1 MNKTSR
7 KSFAKTQIRTDLPN
21 LIETQKVSYDA
32 FLQRDVSPDE
42 RIDTGLQAVFK
53 EVFPIRD
60 FSEVNSLE
68 FVSYTLGTPK
78 YTLQECIARGVTYQ
92 VSLTARIM
100 LVLREADPDADEPHV
115 VDIRESDVYLGEVPL
130 MTENGS
136 FIVNGSE
143 RVIVSQLHRSPGV
156 IFLEKSLPTG
166 RRTPT
171 AQIIPYRGAWVE
183 FEIDTKD
190 QIYVRIDKRRKLP
203 ATVLLRAL
211 GWASDTDILKL
222 YAKTERLVLDG
233 WQVTHVEGP
242 AIQVKAG
249 DLLDAAEFRQASK
262 DYPDLET
269 EKYYRVTLVPDE
281 DKDSSLEIGQL
292 ISEKERTSLR
302 RKWKG
307 FETELLRRVVDT
319 YDSGCEFTIG
329 QILTNSEYEA
339 ARDRYR
345 KNAFTAEQILSE
357 DAQDRVCAED
367 VIHQETGEVLLTA
380 NTLLT
385 ENELERLKESGVEA
399 LTVLDV
405 EDCQRIR
412 FLRNTL
418 EKDRQVDYEEQY
430 SLQDA
435 ALLTIFRTLRPG
447 DTTNIENA
455 RKHLTWLLFDSHRY
469 DLGVVG
475 RYKLNRKFHGIS
487 VYGEPPEEAL
497 RTLRPEDIAATV
509 DYLLKVHNGLKP
521 KDDLDHLGNRRV
533 RVIGE
538 LLENQFR
545 MGLFQIRRTTR
556 ERLSTNNDV
565 AKVVPSSLV
574 NPKPLMMAL
583 REFFGS
589 NQLSQFMQQINPLD
603 ELTHKRR
610 ISAIGPGGLHRDR
623 ATAAV
628 RDVHRTHFGRVCP
641 LETPEGP
648 SIGLIVSLACYG
660 RINPYGFIE
669 TPYRK
674 VEVGYTIT
682 DVCYSEFPHK
692 VEDFI
697 SKEKYEELRKDYPGL
712 KKGDV
717 LSEAEAEKWNN
728 LRTLNGKYITEVS
741 HLEFPFKVEDF
752 ISKEKYEE
760 LRKDYPGLKKGTI
773 LTSAEYTGWR
783 DLEANLVHRVTR
795 VFYPE
800 SSFKDGDVLT
810 DNKYRQALMDSPGF
824 TVDECYKVTAAP
836 TRALTVEEQYKVV
849 AGAPELGKTMAE
861 LPKNTGP
868 SKEEH
873 NAVQEV
879 VSEYLSKRFENYTVK
894 EEWDTQDNFLRE
906 CDIAVLN
913 SKEEPVV
920 IAECKGKKGDSK
932 GQEQLGSYL
941 SATRARFGIFANN
954 SDPNTWVFF
963 ENLRHNKFRSIA
975 RDEFEKLEHS
985 DMSPYEKWELKTD
998 IDNEESSS
1006 DPIDETFTDYFQK
1019 IVPGCTPEENVEIQ
1033 IGSDDSQTGFTVLRG
1048 EDGSYVA
1055 IANQKLGR
1063 DLQPA
1068 LLATDTPFGIYRS
1081 SESDSPKFHEIGN
1094 SNPRDRDTFEQAI
1107 VEQLKK
1113 SSCPIKGTILTKT
1126 KKEKYEAEYPG
1137 LITEKFWHVT
1147 EVNRKDCSFKVG
1159 KELSDADYQEACK
1172 KYPDCPISVGD
1183 QLPKTE
1189 WEHHSKT
1196 WKGLEA
1202 ERVWRVNAVYHSD
1215 CSFEVGKL
1223 LSDSE
1228 YEKAREGYPGLIAD
1242 ECYTATKAKD
1252 SFTVEERMQV
1262 IEDHPAFEVGDPIYG
1277 VGDVEYL
1284 TADSEDTAYIAAKT
1298 ASRDASETTNGGAA
1312 TSEYLLPVRS
1322 GEDVLSLPMEKVDYI
1337 GVSPQQ
1343 IVGISA
1349 ALVPFLEHEDANRAL
1364 MGANHQ
1370 RQAVPLIRPEAP
1382 LVGTGME
1389 EPAARYSGALI
1400 TAKRGGIVTSVSAD
1414 EILIYTG
1421 EALHHDA
1428 GENTFSEM
1436 GYDVYKLQTFKRSNS
1451 GTCIHQR
1458 PIVAVGDKV
1467 EAGQVIVDGTSTES
1481 GELALGRNILCA
1493 YMPWGGHNYEDSILI
1508 SETLIKEDTF
1518 TSIHIE
1524 EFEVEARETKVG
1536 PEEITRDIPN
1546 VSDQRLSQLDEEG
1559 IIYVGSVVKA
1569 GSILVGKI
1577 TPKGESEYGPEEK
1590 LLRAIFGEKVKEVR
1604 DASTY
1609 VRPGVEGVVIDVKVF
1624 SRKPDGGQR
1633 RGNWMQD
1640 DSGLSMADGLR
1651 YESKRKEIEETWQQ
1665 QTTSIRR
1672 RKVEEIRNAL
1682 IGCELVNPL
1691 YAVDASEPFAN
1702 AGDILTAEVLDTY
1715 ISGFT
1720 ADEYYTVTEDT
1731 AAEVFI
1737 AEPRYKVTS
1746 VPEPIPTIATHT
1758 PDALA
1763 ENAETTDSDEDEDF
1777 EAVGIS
1783 SVASSEIVS
1792 AVEAYLSKVCKPL
1805 LGDSELHLEDEEPLS
1820 TQTGHADVSLLGYDG
1835 SVVAIA
1841 LDKSTHADN
1850 EDSEDELDTE
1860 QLKETLATT
1869 NARFGILLTEEDLE
1883 PDNYD
1888 FYELVDNTTLEAR
1901 ERSEFEQSV
1910 VAQLEEAGC
1919 PVVEG
1924 EELTEAAWTDY
1935 SEIYPGL
1942 QAEIFW
1948 QIKEVFDTECPL
1960 TDGQELSDAE
1970 YQEARSDY
1978 PARLVEAGQ
1987 QLTAEE
1993 REALSQTAR
2002 DLKTESTWH
2011 ITAVFDP
2018 KCTLSVGEYAS
2029 DADYQKARKA
2039 CSLSFSDINVTN
2051 AEAKEHIQRIEEMAQ
2066 GRITTYTDEKEQ
2078 ALQQLEMGDELKP
2091 GVIKRVKVYVASKR
2105 PISIGDK
2112 MAGRYGNKGVVAKI
2126 LPAEDMPYLPDGTPV
2141 ELVLNPL
2148 GVPSRMNVGQIL
2160 EIHLGWACHE
2170 LGIRAE
2176 SPVFDGATEK
2186 EVFEMLG
2193 KTDLPDRSKRTGK
2206 SILFDG
2212 RTGEPFAQEVTVGYV
2227 YFLKLNHLVADKMHA
2242 RSTGPYS
2249 LVTQQPLGGKAQHGG
2264 QRLGEMEVWAL
2275 EAYGAAHTLQ
2285 EMLTLKS
2292 DDVLGR
2298 REIYES
2304 VVKGLNPDP
2313 PGTPESFNVLVR
2325 ELQALGLRVEDI
2337 EDAMDTIEE
2346 VRNRSED

>member
-1 MNKTSR
+1 VNKKPR
-7 KSFAKTQIRTDLPN
+7 ESFAKTEIRTDLPN

-32 FLQRDVSPDE
+32 FLQRDVSPDK

-68 FVSYTLGTPK
+68 FASYTLGTPK
-78 YTLQECIARGVTYQ
+78 YTLQECVARGVTYQ

-100 LVLREADPDADEPHV
+100 LVLRETDPDADEPHV

-249 DLLDAAEFRQASK
+249 DLLDAAEFRQAKK
-262 DYPDLET
+262 DYPDIET

-281 DKDSSLEIGQL
+281 DEGCPLEVGQL
-292 ISEKERTSLR
+292 ISERERTRHR

-307 FETELLRRVVDT
+307 FKAELQHRVLDT
-319 YDSGCEFTIG
+319 HDSGCEFTLG
-329 QILTNSEYEA
+329 QVLTNSEYEA
-339 ARDRYR
+339 ALARYG
-345 KNAFTAEQILSE
+345 KETFTAERIQSD

-367 VIHQETGEVLLTA
+367 VKHPEKTDEVLLTA

-385 ENELERLKESGVEA
+385 ETELERLKEAGVEE
-399 LTVLDV
+399 LTVLDT
-405 EDCQRIR
+405 EDCQHIR

-418 EKDRQVDYEEQY
+418 ERDRQADYEAQY

-475 RYKLNRKFHGIS
+475 RYKLNRKFQGIP
-487 VYGEPPEEAL
+487 VYGEPPEETV

-509 DYLLKVHNGLKP
+509 DRLLKVHNGLAP

-628 RDVHRTHFGRVCP
+628 RDVHRTHYGRVCP

-674 VEVGYTIT
+674 VENG
-682 DVCYSEFPHK
+682 S
-692 VEDFI
+692 
-697 SKEKYEELRKDYPGL
+697 
-712 KKGDV
+712 V
-717 LSEAEAEKWNN
+717 L
-728 LRTLNGKYITEVS
+728 
-741 HLEFPFKVEDF
+741 
-752 ISKEKYEE
+752 
-760 LRKDYPGLKKGTI
+760 
-773 LTSAEYTGWR
+773 
-783 DLEANLVHRVTR
+783 
-795 VFYPE
+795 
-800 SSFKDGDVLT
+800 
-810 DNKYRQALMDSPGF
+810 
-824 TVDECYKVTAAP
+824 
-836 TRALTVEEQYKVV
+836 EQ
-849 AGAPELGKTMAE
+849 
-861 LPKNTGP
+861 
-868 SKEEH
+868 
-873 NAVQEV
+873 
-879 VSEYLSKRFENYTVK
+879 
-894 EEWDTQDNFLRE
+894 
-906 CDIAVLN
+906 
-913 SKEEPVV
+913 
-920 IAECKGKKGDSK
+920 
-932 GQEQLGSYL
+932 
-941 SATRARFGIFANN
+941 
-954 SDPNTWVFF
+954 
-963 ENLRHNKFRSIA
+963 
-975 RDEFEKLEHS
+975 
-985 DMSPYEKWELKTD
+985 
-998 IDNEESSS
+998 
-1006 DPIDETFTDYFQK
+1006 
-1019 IVPGCTPEENVEIQ
+1019 
-1033 IGSDDSQTGFTVLRG
+1033 
-1048 EDGSYVA
+1048 
-1055 IANQKLGR
+1055 
-1063 DLQPA
+1063 
-1068 LLATDTPFGIYRS
+1068 
-1081 SESDSPKFHEIGN
+1081 
-1094 SNPRDRDTFEQAI
+1094 
-1107 VEQLKK
+1107 
-1113 SSCPIKGTILTKT
+1113 
-1126 KKEKYEAEYPG
+1126 
-1137 LITEKFWHVT
+1137 
-1147 EVNRKDCSFKVG
+1147 
-1159 KELSDADYQEACK
+1159 
-1172 KYPDCPISVGD
+1172 
-1183 QLPKTE
+1183 
-1189 WEHHSKT
+1189 
-1196 WKGLEA
+1196 
-1202 ERVWRVNAVYHSD
+1202 
-1215 CSFEVGKL
+1215 
-1223 LSDSE
+1223 
-1228 YEKAREGYPGLIAD
+1228 
-1242 ECYTATKAKD
+1242 
-1252 SFTVEERMQV
+1252 
-1262 IEDHPAFEVGDPIYG
+1262 
-1277 VGDVEYL
+1277 VEYL

-1298 ASRDASETTNGGAA
+1298 ATRESAETTNGGADA
-1312 TSEYLLPVRS
+1312 SGQLLPVRS

-1370 RQAVPLIRPEAP
+1370 RQAVPLVRPEAP

-1389 EPAARYSGALI
+1389 EPAALYSGALI
-1400 TAKRGGIVTSVSAD
+1400 TAKRAGTVTSVSAD

-1421 EALHHDA
+1421 EALHHDE

-1458 PIVAVGDKV
+1458 PIVAVGDQV
-1467 EAGQVIVDGTSTES
+1467 EAEQVIVDGTSTEN

-1508 SETLIKEDTF
+1508 SETLITEDTF

-1546 VSDQRLSQLDEEG
+1546 VSEQRLSQLDEEG
-1559 IIYVGSVVKA
+1559 IIRVGSVVKA

-1651 YESKRKEIEETWQQ
+1651 YESKRKEIEENWRQRTA
-1665 QTTSIRR
+1665 SIRR

-1682 IGCELVNPL
+1682 VGSELVDPL
-1691 YAVDASEPFAN
+1691 YAVNVSEPFAN
-1702 AGDILTAEVLDTY
+1702 AGDTLTAEVLDTY
-1715 ISGFT
+1715 MSGFT
-1720 ADEYYTVTEDT
+1720 ADEYWTVTED
-1731 AAEVFI
+1731 AAAAAFT
-1737 AEPRYKVTS
+1737 AEPRYRVTS
-1746 VPEPIPTIATHT
+1746 VPEPVPTIATRM
-1758 PDALA
+1758 P
-1763 ENAETTDSDEDEDF
+1763 ENADATISDEGEDF
-1777 EAVGIS
+1777 EVVGIS

-1792 AVEAYLSKVCKPL
+1792 AVEAYLSEVCQSSLQTPVISHQQEDGTPL
-1805 LGDSELHLEDEEPLS
+1805 ETSLLKADGTAIP
-1820 TQTGHADVSLLGYDG
+1820 DVSLLGYDG

-1841 LDKSTHADN
+1841 MHKNTDIDA
-1850 EDSEDELDTE
+1850 EDAEGESETE
-1860 QLKETLATT
+1860 PLKETLTAT
-1869 NARFGILLTEEDLE
+1869 NARFGILLTEEDFE

-1888 FYELVDNTTLEAR
+1888 FYELVDNTTLETR
-1901 ERSEFEQSV
+1901 ERSAFEQAV
-1910 VAQLEEAGC
+1910 VIQLSEAGC
-1919 PVVEG
+1919 PVIEG
-1924 EELTEAAWTDY
+1924 EELTEAAWADF
-1935 SEIYPGL
+1935 SEIYPDL
-1942 QAEIFW
+1942 QTERFW
-1948 QIKEVFDTECPL
+1948 QIKEVFDAECPL
-1960 TDGQELSDAE
+1960 IEGQEFSEAD
-1970 YQEARSDY
+1970 YQEACSEY
-1978 PARLVEAGQ
+1978 PAHLVEAGR

-1993 REALSQTAR
+1993 REVLTKTAK

-2029 DADYQKARKA
+2029 DADYQKALKA

-2066 GRITTYTDEKEQ
+2066 GRITAYTDEKEQ

-2126 LPAEDMPYLPDGTPV
+2126 LPAEDMPYMPDGTPV

-2170 LGIRAE
+2170 LGIRVA
-2176 SPVFDGATEK
+2176 SPVFDGATEQ
-2186 EVFEMLG
+2186 EVFDKLSE
-2193 KTDLPDRSKRTGK
+2193 TTLPERSKRTGK

-2313 PGTPESFNVLVR
+2313 PGTPESFKVLVR
-2325 ELQALGLRVEDI
+2325 ELQTLGLHVSLDQ
-2337 EDAMDTIEE
+2337 DEE
-2346 VRNRSED
+2346 

>member
-1 MNKTSR
+1 MNKKPR

-21 LIETQKVSYDA
+21 LIETQKVSYDV
-32 FLQRDVSPDE
+32 FLQRDVSPNE
-42 RIDTGLQAVFK
+42 RMNTGLQAVFN

-78 YTLQECIARGVTYQ
+78 YTLQECVARGVTYQ

-100 LVLREADPDADEPHV
+100 LVLRETDPDADEPHV

-211 GWASDTDILKL
+211 GWSSDADILKL

-233 WQVTHVEGP
+233 WRVTHVEGP
-242 AIQVKAG
+242 AVQVKAG
-249 DLLDAAEFRQASK
+249 DLLDAAEFRQAKK
-262 DYPDLET
+262 DYPDLEV
-269 EKYYRVTLVPDE
+269 EKTYRVTTLGT
-281 DKDSSLEIGQL
+281 DKDCPLEVGQL
-292 ISEKERTSLR
+292 ISGTERTKHR
-302 RKWKG
+302 RKWKK
-307 FETELLRRVVDT
+307 FETELLQRVTDT
-319 YDSGCEFTIG
+319 HDSGCEFTVG
-329 QILTNSEYEA
+329 QVLTNSEYEA
-339 ARDRYR
+339 ARARYG
-345 KNAFTAEQILSE
+345 KEAFTAEQMLAE

-385 ENELERLKESGVEA
+385 ETELERLKEAGIEA
-399 LTVLDV
+399 LTVLDT
-405 EDCQRIR
+405 EDCQHIR

-418 EKDRQVDYEEQY
+418 ERDRQVDYEAQY

-475 RYKLNRKFHGIS
+475 RYKLNRKFRGLS
-487 VYGEPPEEAL
+487 VYGEPPEETF

-509 DYLLKVHNGLKP
+509 AHLLNVHNGLAP
-521 KDDLDHLGNRRV
+521 KDDLDHLANRRV

-565 AKVVPSSLV
+565 AKVLPTALV

-628 RDVHRTHFGRVCP
+628 RDVHRTHNGRVCP

-669 TPYRK
+669 TPY
-674 VEVGYTIT
+674 
-682 DVCYSEFPHK
+682 HK
-692 VEDFI
+692 VENGSI
-697 SKEKYEELRKDYPGL
+697 S
-712 KKGDV
+712 
-717 LSEAEAEKWNN
+717 
-728 LRTLNGKYITEVS
+728 
-741 HLEFPFKVEDF
+741 
-752 ISKEKYEE
+752 
-760 LRKDYPGLKKGTI
+760 
-773 LTSAEYTGWR
+773 
-783 DLEANLVHRVTR
+783 
-795 VFYPE
+795 
-800 SSFKDGDVLT
+800 
-810 DNKYRQALMDSPGF
+810 
-824 TVDECYKVTAAP
+824 
-836 TRALTVEEQYKVV
+836 EQ
-849 AGAPELGKTMAE
+849 
-861 LPKNTGP
+861 
-868 SKEEH
+868 
-873 NAVQEV
+873 
-879 VSEYLSKRFENYTVK
+879 
-894 EEWDTQDNFLRE
+894 
-906 CDIAVLN
+906 I
-913 SKEEPVV
+913 
-920 IAECKGKKGDSK
+920 
-932 GQEQLGSYL
+932 
-941 SATRARFGIFANN
+941 
-954 SDPNTWVFF
+954 
-963 ENLRHNKFRSIA
+963 
-975 RDEFEKLEHS
+975 
-985 DMSPYEKWELKTD
+985 
-998 IDNEESSS
+998 
-1006 DPIDETFTDYFQK
+1006 
-1019 IVPGCTPEENVEIQ
+1019 
-1033 IGSDDSQTGFTVLRG
+1033 
-1048 EDGSYVA
+1048 
-1055 IANQKLGR
+1055 
-1063 DLQPA
+1063 
-1068 LLATDTPFGIYRS
+1068 
-1081 SESDSPKFHEIGN
+1081 
-1094 SNPRDRDTFEQAI
+1094 
-1107 VEQLKK
+1107 
-1113 SSCPIKGTILTKT
+1113 
-1126 KKEKYEAEYPG
+1126 
-1137 LITEKFWHVT
+1137 
-1147 EVNRKDCSFKVG
+1147 
-1159 KELSDADYQEACK
+1159 
-1172 KYPDCPISVGD
+1172 
-1183 QLPKTE
+1183 
-1189 WEHHSKT
+1189 
-1196 WKGLEA
+1196 
-1202 ERVWRVNAVYHSD
+1202 
-1215 CSFEVGKL
+1215 
-1223 LSDSE
+1223 
-1228 YEKAREGYPGLIAD
+1228 
-1242 ECYTATKAKD
+1242 
-1252 SFTVEERMQV
+1252 
-1262 IEDHPAFEVGDPIYG
+1262 
-1277 VGDVEYL
+1277 EYL

-1298 ASRDASETTNGGAA
+1298 ATRDTEESTNGGAD
-1312 TSEYLLPVRS
+1312 TSGQLLPVRR
-1322 GEDVLSLPMEKVDYI
+1322 GEDVLSLPMEKVNYI

-1370 RQAVPLIRPEAP
+1370 RQAVPLVRPEAP

-1400 TAKRGGIVTSVSAD
+1400 TAKRAGTVTSVSAD

-1421 EALHHDA
+1421 EALHHDE

-1467 EAGQVIVDGTSTES
+1467 KAGQVIVDGTSTEN

-1508 SETLIKEDTF
+1508 SETLITEDTF

-1546 VSDQRLSQLDEEG
+1546 VSEQRLSQLDEEG
-1559 IIYVGSVVKA
+1559 IIRVGSVVKA

-1624 SRKPDGGQR
+1624 SRKPDGAQR

-1651 YESKRKEIEETWQQ
+1651 YESKRKEIEENWRQ
-1665 QTTSIRR
+1665 QTASIRR
-1672 RKVEEIRNAL
+1672 RKDEEIRNAL
-1682 IGCELVNPL
+1682 IGSELVDPL
-1691 YAVDASEPFAN
+1691 YAVNVSEPFAN
-1702 AGDILTAEVLDTY
+1702 AGDILTAEVLETY
-1715 ISGFT
+1715 MSGFT
-1720 ADEYYTVTEDT
+1720 ADEYWTVTED
-1731 AAEVFI
+1731 AAADAFT
-1737 AEPRYKVTS
+1737 AEPRYRVTS
-1746 VPEPIPTIATHT
+1746 VPEPVPTLATRM
-1758 PDALA
+1758 P
-1763 ENAETTDSDEDEDF
+1763 ENAEATDSDEDEDF

-1783 SVASSEIVS
+1783 AVISSEIVS
-1792 AVEAYLSKVCKPL
+1792 AVEAYLSEVCQNSLQAPVIRHQQEDVTPSETL
-1805 LGDSELHLEDEEPLS
+1805 TADSQQP
-1820 TQTGHADVSLLGYDG
+1820 TAIPDVSLLGYDG

-1841 LDKSTHADN
+1841 MHKNTDTDA
-1850 EDSEDELDTE
+1850 EDSEGEPDTE
-1860 QLKETLATT
+1860 PLKETLTAT

-1883 PDNYD
+1883 PDNWD
-1888 FYELVDNTTLEAR
+1888 FYELVDNTVLKTQ
-1901 ERSEFEQSV
+1901 ERPEFEQSV
-1910 VAQLEEAGC
+1910 VAQLEAAGC
-1919 PVVEG
+1919 PVEEG
-1924 EELTEAAWTDY
+1924 QELTEAEWTDY
-1935 SEIYPGL
+1935 SEIYPDL
-1942 QAEIFW
+1942 QTERFW
-1948 QIKEVFDTECPL
+1948 QIKEVFDAECPL
-1960 TDGQELSDAE
+1960 IEGQEFSDTD
-1970 YQEARSDY
+1970 YQEACSDY

-1993 REALSQTAR
+1993 RETLSKTAK

-2018 KCTLSVGEYAS
+2018 KCTLPVGEYVS

-2039 CSLSFSDINVTN
+2039 CSLSYSDINVTN
-2051 AEAKEHIQRIEEMAQ
+2051 AEAKEHIQRVEEMAQ
-2066 GRITTYTDEKEQ
+2066 GRITAYTDEKEQ

-2126 LPAEDMPYLPDGTPV
+2126 LPAEDMPYMPDGTPV

-2193 KTDLPDRSKRTGK
+2193 ETELPERSKRTGK

-2313 PGTPESFNVLVR
+2313 PGTPESFKVLVR
-2325 ELQALGLRVEDI
+2325 ELQTLGLHVSLDQDED
-2337 EDAMDTIEE
+2337 
-2346 VRNRSED
+2346 

>member
-1 MNKTSR
+1 MNKKPR
-7 KSFAKTQIRTDLPN
+7 RSFAKTKIRTDLPN
-21 LIETQKVSYDA
+21 LIETQKVSYDV
-32 FLQRDVSPDE
+32 FLQRDVSPNE
-42 RIDTGLQAVFK
+42 RIDTGLQAVFN

-78 YTLQECIARGVTYQ
+78 YTLQECVARGVTYQ

-100 LVLREADPDADEPHV
+100 LVLRETDPDADEPHV

-211 GWASDTDILKL
+211 GWESDADILKL

-233 WQVTHVEGP
+233 WQVTHVEEP

-249 DLLDAAEFRQASK
+249 DLLDAAEFRQAKK
-262 DYPDLET
+262 DYPSLET
-269 EKYYRVTLVPDE
+269 EKCHRVTLP
-281 DKDSSLEIGQL
+281 DKDEACPLEVGQL
-292 ISEKERTSLR
+292 LSETERTRFR
-302 RKWKG
+302 RKWKD
-307 FETELLRRVVDT
+307 FKTEPLRRVVDT
-319 YDSGCEFTIG
+319 HGSGCELTRG
-329 QILTNSEYEA
+329 QVLTNSEYEA
-339 ARDRYR
+339 ALARYG
-345 KNAFTAEQILSE
+345 KEAFTAERMLSE

-367 VIHQETGEVLLTA
+367 VIHQDTDEVLLTA

-385 ENELERLKESGVEA
+385 ETELERLKEAGVEA
-399 LTVLDV
+399 LTVLDA
-405 EDCQRIR
+405 EDCQHIR

-418 EKDRQVDYEEQY
+418 ERDRQADYEAQY

-475 RYKLNRKFHGIS
+475 RYKLNRKFREIP
-487 VYGEPPEEAL
+487 VYGEPPEETL

-509 DYLLKVHNGLKP
+509 DRLLKVHNGLAP

-556 ERLSTNNDV
+556 ERLSTNNDI

-628 RDVHRTHFGRVCP
+628 RDVHRTHYGRVCP

-674 VEVGYTIT
+674 VENGSV
-682 DVCYSEFPHK
+682 
-692 VEDFI
+692 
-697 SKEKYEELRKDYPGL
+697 SK
-712 KKGDV
+712 
-717 LSEAEAEKWNN
+717 
-728 LRTLNGKYITEVS
+728 
-741 HLEFPFKVEDF
+741 
-752 ISKEKYEE
+752 
-760 LRKDYPGLKKGTI
+760 
-773 LTSAEYTGWR
+773 
-783 DLEANLVHRVTR
+783 
-795 VFYPE
+795 
-800 SSFKDGDVLT
+800 
-810 DNKYRQALMDSPGF
+810 Q
-824 TVDECYKVTAAP
+824 
-836 TRALTVEEQYKVV
+836 
-849 AGAPELGKTMAE
+849 
-861 LPKNTGP
+861 
-868 SKEEH
+868 
-873 NAVQEV
+873 
-879 VSEYLSKRFENYTVK
+879 
-894 EEWDTQDNFLRE
+894 
-906 CDIAVLN
+906 
-913 SKEEPVV
+913 
-920 IAECKGKKGDSK
+920 
-932 GQEQLGSYL
+932 
-941 SATRARFGIFANN
+941 
-954 SDPNTWVFF
+954 
-963 ENLRHNKFRSIA
+963 
-975 RDEFEKLEHS
+975 
-985 DMSPYEKWELKTD
+985 
-998 IDNEESSS
+998 
-1006 DPIDETFTDYFQK
+1006 
-1019 IVPGCTPEENVEIQ
+1019 
-1033 IGSDDSQTGFTVLRG
+1033 
-1048 EDGSYVA
+1048 
-1055 IANQKLGR
+1055 
-1063 DLQPA
+1063 
-1068 LLATDTPFGIYRS
+1068 
-1081 SESDSPKFHEIGN
+1081 
-1094 SNPRDRDTFEQAI
+1094 
-1107 VEQLKK
+1107 
-1113 SSCPIKGTILTKT
+1113 
-1126 KKEKYEAEYPG
+1126 
-1137 LITEKFWHVT
+1137 
-1147 EVNRKDCSFKVG
+1147 
-1159 KELSDADYQEACK
+1159 
-1172 KYPDCPISVGD
+1172 
-1183 QLPKTE
+1183 
-1189 WEHHSKT
+1189 
-1196 WKGLEA
+1196 
-1202 ERVWRVNAVYHSD
+1202 
-1215 CSFEVGKL
+1215 
-1223 LSDSE
+1223 
-1228 YEKAREGYPGLIAD
+1228 
-1242 ECYTATKAKD
+1242 
-1252 SFTVEERMQV
+1252 
-1262 IEDHPAFEVGDPIYG
+1262 
-1277 VGDVEYL
+1277 VEYL

-1298 ASRDASETTNGGAA
+1298 AALDTSETTNGGANA
-1312 TSEYLLPVRS
+1312 SGQLLPVRS

-1370 RQAVPLIRPEAP
+1370 RQAVPLVRPEAP

-1400 TAKRGGIVTSVSAD
+1400 TAKRAGTVTSVSAD

-1421 EALHHDA
+1421 EALHHDE

-1467 EAGQVIVDGTSTES
+1467 EAEQVIVDGTSTED

-1508 SETLIKEDTF
+1508 SETLITEDTF

-1546 VSDQRLSQLDEEG
+1546 VSEQRLSQLDEEG
-1559 IIYVGSVVKA
+1559 IIRVGSVVKA

-1624 SRKPDGGQR
+1624 SRKPDGAQQ

-1651 YESKRKEIEETWQQ
+1651 YESKRKEIEENWRM
-1665 QTTSIRR
+1665 QTASIRR
-1672 RKVEEIRNAL
+1672 RKVEEIRNVL
-1682 IGCELVNPL
+1682 IGSELVDPL
-1691 YAVDASEPFAN
+1691 YAVNVAEPFAN

-1715 ISGFT
+1715 MSGFT
-1720 ADEYYTVTEDT
+1720 ADEYWTVTEDT
-1731 AAEVFI
+1731 AAEAFT
-1737 AEPRYKVTS
+1737 AEPRYRVTT
-1746 VPEPIPTIATHT
+1746 VPDPVPTLATRT
-1758 PDALA
+1758 P
-1763 ENAETTDSDEDEDF
+1763 ENADATISHEDEDF

-1783 SVASSEIVS
+1783 SVASPEIVNT
-1792 AVEAYLSKVCKPL
+1792 VEAYLSEVCKPI
-1805 LGDSELHLEDEEPLS
+1805 LGNRQLHLQEEPPLS
-1820 TQTGHADVSLLGYDG
+1820 AQAGHADISLLGYDG
-1835 SVVAIA
+1835 SVVAVVM
-1841 LDKSTHADN
+1841 DKNTDTDAK
-1850 EDSEDELDTE
+1850 DSEGESDTD
-1860 QLKETLATT
+1860 QLKETLTET

-1910 VAQLEEAGC
+1910 GIQLSEAGC

-1924 EELTEAAWTDY
+1924 QELTEAEWTDY
-1935 SEIYPGL
+1935 SEIYPDL
-1942 QAEIFW
+1942 QTEQFW

-1960 TDGQELSDAE
+1960 IEGQVFSDAD
-1970 YQEARSDY
+1970 YQEVCSDY
-1978 PARLVEAGQ
+1978 PAHLVEAGR

-1993 REALSQTAR
+1993 RDALTKTAK
-2002 DLKTESTWH
+2002 DLTTESTWH

-2051 AEAKEHIQRIEEMAQ
+2051 ADAKEHIQRVEEMAQ
-2066 GRITTYTDEKEQ
+2066 GRITAYTDEKEQ

-2170 LGIRAE
+2170 LGIRVA
-2176 SPVFDGATEK
+2176 SPVFDGATEQQ
-2186 EVFEMLG
+2186 VFEELA
-2193 KTDLPDRSKRTGK
+2193 KTDLPERSKRTGK

-2313 PGTPESFNVLVR
+2313 PGTPESFKVLVR
-2325 ELQALGLRVEDI
+2325 ELQTLGLHVSLDQ
-2337 EDAMDTIEE
+2337 DEE
-2346 VRNRSED
+2346 

>member
-1 MNKTSR
+1 MNKKPSQKNVR
-7 KSFAKTQIRTDLPN
+7 VSFAKTQVRAELPN
-21 LIETQKVSYDA
+21 LIETQKLSYDA
-32 FLQRDVSPDE
+32 FLQRDVSPDQ

-68 FVSYTLGTPK
+68 FVNYTLGTPK
-78 YTLQECIARGVTYQ
+78 YTLQECVARGVTYQ

-100 LVLREADPDADEPHV
+100 LVVREADPDADEPHV

-211 GWASDTDILKL
+211 GWQSDADILKL
-222 YAKTERLVLDG
+222 YAKTERLVLAG
-233 WQVTHVEGP
+233 WRVTHVEGP
-242 AIQVKAG
+242 AKQVKPG
-249 DLLDAAEFRQASK
+249 DLLNAAEFRQAEK
-262 DYPDLET
+262 DYPDIEA
-269 EKYYRVTLVPDE
+269 ERCYRVTEVTEEGCP
-281 DKDSSLEIGQL
+281 LEIGQE
-292 ISEKERTSLR
+292 ISYNERTSHR

-307 FETELLRRVVDT
+307 FETELLRRVIDT
-319 YDSGCEFTIG
+319 HNSGCEFTIG
-329 QILTNSEYEA
+329 QVLTNSEYEEA
-339 ARDRYR
+339 LDRYG
-345 KNAFTAEQILSE
+345 KKAFTAEQIGSE
-357 DAQDRVCAED
+357 DGQDRVCAED
-367 VIHQETGEVLLTA
+367 VIHQETSEVLLTA

-385 ENELERLKESGVEA
+385 ETELERLKESGVEA
-399 LTVLDV
+399 LTVLDT
-405 EDCQRIR
+405 EDCQHIR

-418 EKDRQVDYEEQY
+418 ERDRQADYDEQY

-447 DTTNIENA
+447 DATSIENA
-455 RKHLTWLLFDSHRY
+455 RKHLAWLLFDAHRY

-475 RYKLNRKFHGIS
+475 RYKLNRKFHEIS
-487 VYGEPPEEAL
+487 VYGAPPEETF

-509 DYLLKVHNGLKP
+509 AHLLKVHNGLAP
-521 KDDLDHLGNRRV
+521 KDDLDHLFNRRV

-556 ERLSTNNDV
+556 ERLSTTNDI

-628 RDVHRTHFGRVCP
+628 RDVHRTHYGRVCP

-669 TPYRK
+669 TPY
-674 VEVGYTIT
+674 
-682 DVCYSEFPHK
+682 HK
-692 VEDFI
+692 VE
-697 SKEKYEELRKDYPGL
+697 EG
-712 KKGDV
+712 
-717 LSEAEAEKWNN
+717 
-728 LRTLNGKYITEVS
+728 
-741 HLEFPFKVEDF
+741 
-752 ISKEKYEE
+752 
-760 LRKDYPGLKKGTI
+760 
-773 LTSAEYTGWR
+773 SA
-783 DLEANLVHRVTR
+783 
-795 VFYPE
+795 
-800 SSFKDGDVLT
+800 
-810 DNKYRQALMDSPGF
+810 
-824 TVDECYKVTAAP
+824 
-836 TRALTVEEQYKVV
+836 
-849 AGAPELGKTMAE
+849 LG
-861 LPKNTGP
+861 P
-868 SKEEH
+868 
-873 NAVQEV
+873 
-879 VSEYLSKRFENYTVK
+879 
-894 EEWDTQDNFLRE
+894 
-906 CDIAVLN
+906 
-913 SKEEPVV
+913 
-920 IAECKGKKGDSK
+920 
-932 GQEQLGSYL
+932 
-941 SATRARFGIFANN
+941 
-954 SDPNTWVFF
+954 
-963 ENLRHNKFRSIA
+963 
-975 RDEFEKLEHS
+975 
-985 DMSPYEKWELKTD
+985 
-998 IDNEESSS
+998 
-1006 DPIDETFTDYFQK
+1006 
-1019 IVPGCTPEENVEIQ
+1019 
-1033 IGSDDSQTGFTVLRG
+1033 
-1048 EDGSYVA
+1048 
-1055 IANQKLGR
+1055 
-1063 DLQPA
+1063 
-1068 LLATDTPFGIYRS
+1068 
-1081 SESDSPKFHEIGN
+1081 
-1094 SNPRDRDTFEQAI
+1094 
-1107 VEQLKK
+1107 
-1113 SSCPIKGTILTKT
+1113 
-1126 KKEKYEAEYPG
+1126 
-1137 LITEKFWHVT
+1137 
-1147 EVNRKDCSFKVG
+1147 
-1159 KELSDADYQEACK
+1159 
-1172 KYPDCPISVGD
+1172 
-1183 QLPKTE
+1183 
-1189 WEHHSKT
+1189 
-1196 WKGLEA
+1196 
-1202 ERVWRVNAVYHSD
+1202 
-1215 CSFEVGKL
+1215 
-1223 LSDSE
+1223 
-1228 YEKAREGYPGLIAD
+1228 
-1242 ECYTATKAKD
+1242 
-1252 SFTVEERMQV
+1252 
-1262 IEDHPAFEVGDPIYG
+1262 
-1277 VGDVEYL
+1277 VEYL
-1284 TADSEDTAYIAAKT
+1284 TADSEDTAHIAAKVLQHDD
-1298 ASRDASETTNGGAA
+1298 SQTTNGDTDASG
-1312 TSEYLLPVRS
+1312 SLLPVRS
-1322 GEDVLSLPMEKVDYI
+1322 GEDVLSLPMEQVDYI

-1389 EPAARYSGALI
+1389 GPAARHSGALI
-1400 TAKRGGIVTSVSAD
+1400 TAKRAGTVTSVSAD

-1421 EALHHDA
+1421 QALHHDE

-1451 GTCIHQR
+1451 GTCIHQH

-1467 EAGQVIVDGTSTES
+1467 EAEQVIVDGTSTEN

-1508 SETLIKEDTF
+1508 SETLIKDDTF

-1546 VSDQRLSQLDEEG
+1546 VSEQRLGQLDEEG
-1559 IIYVGSVVKA
+1559 IIRVGSVVKA

-1624 SRKPDGGQR
+1624 SRKPDGAQR
-1633 RGNWMQD
+1633 RGNWTQTD
-1640 DSGLSMADGLR
+1640 AGQAKAEDLR
-1651 YESKRKEIEETWQQ
+1651 YESKRKQIEETWRQ
-1665 QTTSIRR
+1665 QTASIRR
-1672 RKVEEIRNAL
+1672 RKIEEIRNTL
-1682 IGCELVNPL
+1682 IGCELVDPL
-1691 YAVDASEPFAN
+1691 YAVDSPEPFAN
-1702 AGDILTAEVLDTY
+1702 ASDTLTAEVLDTY
-1715 ISGFT
+1715 ISGFK
-1720 ADEYYTVTEDT
+1720 ADEYHRVTEDT
-1731 AAEVFI
+1731 VAEAFS
-1737 AEPRYKVTS
+1737 AEPRYSVTS
-1746 VPEPIPTIATHT
+1746 IPEPIPTIATRPSDASDEEPIT
-1758 PDALA
+1758 P
-1763 ENAETTDSDEDEDF
+1763 DSDESDNFED
-1777 EAVGIS
+1777 VGIS
-1783 SVASSEIVS
+1783 AAAPPEIVN
-1792 AVEAYLSKVCKPL
+1792 AVKAYFGEVCKPL
-1805 LGDSELHLEDEEPLS
+1805 LGDSELYLLEDEPLS
-1820 TQTGHADVSLLGYDG
+1820 AQAEHADVSLLGYDG

-1841 LDKSTHADN
+1841 MHKDTHAED
-1850 EDSEDELDTE
+1850 EDSEGEQDTE
-1860 QLKETLATT
+1860 PLKEMLAAAD
-1869 NARFGILLTEEDLE
+1869 ARFAVLLTEEDVE
-1883 PDNYD
+1883 PDSWD
-1888 FYELVDNTTLEAR
+1888 FYELVDNTELTPKT
-1901 ERSEFEQSV
+1901 RSEFEEAV
-1910 VAQLEEAGC
+1910 VAQLAKAGC
-1919 PVVEG
+1919 PVSEG
-1924 EELTEAAWTDY
+1924 DELTEEQWRDF
-1935 SEIYPGL
+1935 SEIYSGL

-1948 QIKEVFDTECPL
+1948 HITDVFDPACPL
-1960 TDGQELSDAE
+1960 AEGDDLSDADYQKASKNFPSHPVSADQRLTPEEKQELS
-1970 YQEARSDY
+1970 R
-1978 PARLVEAGQ
+1978 
-1987 QLTAEE
+1987 TAK
-1993 REALSQTAR
+1993 
-2002 DLKTESTWH
+2002 DLKTESVWH

-2018 KCTLSVGEYAS
+2018 KCTLSVGEDVS

-2039 CSLSFSDINVTN
+2039 SNLSFSDIHVTN
-2051 AEAKEHIQRIEEMAQ
+2051 TSVREHIQRVEEMAQ
-2066 GRITTYTDEKEQ
+2066 GRITAYTEEKER

-2105 PISIGDK
+2105 PISVGDK

-2170 LGIRAE
+2170 LGIYVE
-2176 SPVFDGATEK
+2176 SPVFDGATED
-2186 EVFEMLG
+2186 EVFDMLG
-2193 KTDLPDRSKRTGK
+2193 ETDLPERSKRTGK

-2275 EAYGAAHTLQ
+2275 EAYGAAHSLQ

-2313 PGTPESFNVLVR
+2313 PGTPESFKVLVR
-2325 ELQALGLRVEDI
+2325 ELQTLGLHVSLDQDED
-2337 EDAMDTIEE
+2337 
-2346 VRNRSED
+2346 

>member
-1 MNKTSR
+1 MNKKPR
-7 KSFAKTQIRTDLPN
+7 KSFAKTEIRTDLPN
-21 LIETQKVSYDA
+21 LIETQKVSYDV
-32 FLQRDVSPDE
+32 FLQRDVSPNE

-78 YTLQECIARGVTYQ
+78 YTLQECVARGVTYQ

-100 LVLREADPDADEPHV
+100 LILRETDPDADEPHV

-211 GWASDTDILKL
+211 GWASDADILKL

-233 WQVTHVEGP
+233 WKVTHVEGP

-249 DLLDAAEFRQASK
+249 DLLDAAEFRQAKK
-262 DYPDLET
+262 DYPDIEV
-269 EKYYRVTLVPDE
+269 EKCYRVLKVPDAGCP
-281 DKDSSLEIGQL
+281 LEVDQL
-292 ISEKERTSLR
+292 ISARERTRHR

-307 FETELLRRVVDT
+307 FETELRQRVLDT
-319 YDSGCEFTIG
+319 HDSGCEFTLG
-329 QILTNSEYEA
+329 QVLTNSEYET
-339 ARDRYR
+339 ARTRYG
-345 KNAFTAEQILSE
+345 KEAFTAEQILSE

-385 ENELERLKESGVEA
+385 ETELERLKETGVEA
-399 LTVLDV
+399 LTVLDA
-405 EDCQRIR
+405 EDCQHIR

-418 EKDRQVDYEEQY
+418 ERDRQVDYEPQY

-475 RYKLNRKFHGIS
+475 RYKLNRKFHDTEVYLSPSFTAEKLTAEELYKVTDSIPDGFIAEANPNFDYESDPNFVRDEKWDVLSKECRQRDGWKCKRCSIDLKSNQDLLHAHHVLGTKHNTLEDLIS
-487 VYGEPPEEAL
+487 LCIACHTEVHHKVNPTEDFEKLKENNTEKWMLDLKKFLENYGDEWKSSSKDSTVARVWRITEVSHSKCPFSVEQHVSELTYKQARKEYPECPVKKGDILTKAELERHSKTWPDLKVDRLCWRVTKVFSPCPFKVGQTLSEVEYQQAKVPAETV

-556 ERLSTNNDV
+556 ERLSTNNDI

-669 TPYRK
+669 TPY
-674 VEVGYTIT
+674 
-682 DVCYSEFPHK
+682 HK
-692 VEDFI
+692 VE
-697 SKEKYEELRKDYPGL
+697 
-712 KKGDV
+712 
-717 LSEAEAEKWNN
+717 
-728 LRTLNGKYITEVS
+728 NGFVS
-741 HLEFPFKVEDF
+741 
-752 ISKEKYEE
+752 
-760 LRKDYPGLKKGTI
+760 
-773 LTSAEYTGWR
+773 
-783 DLEANLVHRVTR
+783 
-795 VFYPE
+795 
-800 SSFKDGDVLT
+800 
-810 DNKYRQALMDSPGF
+810 
-824 TVDECYKVTAAP
+824 
-836 TRALTVEEQYKVV
+836 
-849 AGAPELGKTMAE
+849 
-861 LPKNTGP
+861 
-868 SKEEH
+868 
-873 NAVQEV
+873 
-879 VSEYLSKRFENYTVK
+879 
-894 EEWDTQDNFLRE
+894 
-906 CDIAVLN
+906 
-913 SKEEPVV
+913 
-920 IAECKGKKGDSK
+920 
-932 GQEQLGSYL
+932 
-941 SATRARFGIFANN
+941 
-954 SDPNTWVFF
+954 
-963 ENLRHNKFRSIA
+963 
-975 RDEFEKLEHS
+975 
-985 DMSPYEKWELKTD
+985 
-998 IDNEESSS
+998 
-1006 DPIDETFTDYFQK
+1006 
-1019 IVPGCTPEENVEIQ
+1019 
-1033 IGSDDSQTGFTVLRG
+1033 G
-1048 EDGSYVA
+1048 E
-1055 IANQKLGR
+1055 
-1063 DLQPA
+1063 
-1068 LLATDTPFGIYRS
+1068 
-1081 SESDSPKFHEIGN
+1081 
-1094 SNPRDRDTFEQAI
+1094 
-1107 VEQLKK
+1107 
-1113 SSCPIKGTILTKT
+1113 
-1126 KKEKYEAEYPG
+1126 
-1137 LITEKFWHVT
+1137 
-1147 EVNRKDCSFKVG
+1147 
-1159 KELSDADYQEACK
+1159 
-1172 KYPDCPISVGD
+1172 
-1183 QLPKTE
+1183 
-1189 WEHHSKT
+1189 
-1196 WKGLEA
+1196 
-1202 ERVWRVNAVYHSD
+1202 
-1215 CSFEVGKL
+1215 
-1223 LSDSE
+1223 
-1228 YEKAREGYPGLIAD
+1228 
-1242 ECYTATKAKD
+1242 
-1252 SFTVEERMQV
+1252 
-1262 IEDHPAFEVGDPIYG
+1262 
-1277 VGDVEYL
+1277 VEYL
-1284 TADSEDTAYIAAKT
+1284 TADSEDTAHIAAKT
-1298 ASRDASETTNGGAA
+1298 VSRDTPETTNGGADA
-1312 TSEYLLPVRS
+1312 SEQLLPVRS

-1370 RQAVPLIRPEAP
+1370 RQAVPLVRPEAP

-1400 TAKRGGIVTSVSAD
+1400 TAKRAGTVTSVSAD

-1421 EALHHDA
+1421 QALHHDE

-1467 EAGQVIVDGTSTES
+1467 EAEQVIVDGTSTEN

-1508 SETLIKEDTF
+1508 SESLITEDTF

-1546 VSDQRLSQLDEEG
+1546 VSEQRLGQLDEEG
-1559 IIYVGSVVKA
+1559 IIRVGSVVKA

-1624 SRKPDGGQR
+1624 SRKPDGAQR

-1651 YESKRKEIEETWQQ
+1651 YESKRKEIEENWRQ
-1665 QTTSIRR
+1665 QTASIRR
-1672 RKVEEIRNAL
+1672 RRIEEIRNAL
-1682 IGCELVNPL
+1682 IGSELVDPL
-1691 YAVDASEPFAN
+1691 YAVGVSEPFAN
-1702 AGDILTAEVLDTY
+1702 AGDILTAEILDTY
-1715 ISGFT
+1715 MSGFT
-1720 ADEYYTVTEDT
+1720 ADEYWTVTENT
-1731 AAEVFI
+1731 AAEAFI
-1737 AEPRYKVTS
+1737 AEPHYRVTS
-1746 VPEPIPTIATHT
+1746 VPEPVPTLATRM

-1763 ENAETTDSDEDEDF
+1763 EGTEATDGDDDEDF

-1792 AVEAYLSKVCKPL
+1792 AVEAYLSEVCKPI
-1805 LGDSELHLEDEEPLS
+1805 LGNSQLRLQEEAPLS
-1820 TQTGHADVSLLGYDG
+1820 TQAEHADVSLLGYDG

-1841 LDKSTHADN
+1841 MHKNTDADA
-1850 EDSEDELDTE
+1850 EDAEGEPDTE
-1860 QLKETLATT
+1860 QLKETLTAA
-1869 NARFGILLTEEDLE
+1869 NARFGILLTEEDRE

-1901 ERSEFEQSV
+1901 ERLEFEQSV
-1910 VAQLEEAGC
+1910 VIQLAEAGC
-1919 PVVEG
+1919 PVMEG
-1924 EELTEAAWTDY
+1924 EELTEEAWADF
-1935 SEIYPGL
+1935 SEIYPDL
-1942 QAEIFW
+1942 QTEQFW
-1948 QIKEVFDTECPL
+1948 QIQEVFNTECPL
-1960 TDGQELSDAE
+1960 SEGQELSDAD
-1970 YQEARSDY
+1970 YKEASIEY

-1993 REALSQTAR
+1993 RETLSKTAR

-2018 KCTLSVGEYAS
+2018 KCTLSVGDHAS

-2066 GRITTYTDEKEQ
+2066 GRITAYTDEKEQ

-2186 EVFEMLG
+2186 EVFEELG
-2193 KTDLPDRSKRTGK
+2193 KTNLPERSKRTGK

-2313 PGTPESFNVLVR
+2313 PGTPESFKVLVR
-2325 ELQALGLRVEDI
+2325 ELQTLGLYVSLDQ
-2337 EDAMDTIEE
+2337 DEE
-2346 VRNRSED
+2346 

>member
-1 MNKTSR
+1 MNKKPR
-7 KSFAKTQIRTDLPN
+7 KSFARTQIRTDLPN

-32 FLQRDVSPDE
+32 FLQRDVSPNE

-78 YTLQECIARGVTYQ
+78 YTLQECVARGVTYQ

-100 LVLREADPDADEPHV
+100 LVLRETDQDADEPHV

-211 GWASDTDILKL
+211 GWESDADILKL

-233 WQVTHVEGP
+233 WQVTHVKEP
-242 AIQVKAG
+242 AKQLKAG
-249 DLLDAAEFRQASK
+249 DLLDAAEFRQAKK
-262 DYPDLET
+262 DYPDLEA

-281 DKDSSLEIGQL
+281 DEGCPLEIGQL
-292 ISEKERTSLR
+292 ISEKERTRHR

-307 FETELLRRVVDT
+307 FKADLRHRIVDT
-319 YDSGCEFTIG
+319 HGSGCEFTLG
-329 QILTNSEYEA
+329 QVLTNSEYEA
-339 ARDRYR
+339 ARARYA
-345 KNAFTAEQILSE
+345 KEAFTAEQILSE

-385 ENELERLKESGVEA
+385 ETELERLKEAGVEA
-399 LTVLDV
+399 LTVLDA
-405 EDCQRIR
+405 EDCQHIR

-418 EKDRQVDYEEQY
+418 ERDRQTDYEAQY

-487 VYGEPPEEAL
+487 VYGEPPEETV

-509 DYLLKVHNGLKP
+509 DRLLKVHNGLAP

-628 RDVHRTHFGRVCP
+628 RDVHRTHYGRVCP

-674 VEVGYTIT
+674 VENG
-682 DVCYSEFPHK
+682 S
-692 VEDFI
+692 
-697 SKEKYEELRKDYPGL
+697 
-712 KKGDV
+712 V
-717 LSEAEAEKWNN
+717 L
-728 LRTLNGKYITEVS
+728 
-741 HLEFPFKVEDF
+741 
-752 ISKEKYEE
+752 
-760 LRKDYPGLKKGTI
+760 
-773 LTSAEYTGWR
+773 
-783 DLEANLVHRVTR
+783 
-795 VFYPE
+795 
-800 SSFKDGDVLT
+800 
-810 DNKYRQALMDSPGF
+810 
-824 TVDECYKVTAAP
+824 
-836 TRALTVEEQYKVV
+836 EQ
-849 AGAPELGKTMAE
+849 
-861 LPKNTGP
+861 
-868 SKEEH
+868 
-873 NAVQEV
+873 
-879 VSEYLSKRFENYTVK
+879 
-894 EEWDTQDNFLRE
+894 
-906 CDIAVLN
+906 
-913 SKEEPVV
+913 
-920 IAECKGKKGDSK
+920 
-932 GQEQLGSYL
+932 
-941 SATRARFGIFANN
+941 
-954 SDPNTWVFF
+954 
-963 ENLRHNKFRSIA
+963 
-975 RDEFEKLEHS
+975 
-985 DMSPYEKWELKTD
+985 
-998 IDNEESSS
+998 
-1006 DPIDETFTDYFQK
+1006 
-1019 IVPGCTPEENVEIQ
+1019 
-1033 IGSDDSQTGFTVLRG
+1033 
-1048 EDGSYVA
+1048 
-1055 IANQKLGR
+1055 
-1063 DLQPA
+1063 
-1068 LLATDTPFGIYRS
+1068 
-1081 SESDSPKFHEIGN
+1081 
-1094 SNPRDRDTFEQAI
+1094 
-1107 VEQLKK
+1107 
-1113 SSCPIKGTILTKT
+1113 
-1126 KKEKYEAEYPG
+1126 
-1137 LITEKFWHVT
+1137 
-1147 EVNRKDCSFKVG
+1147 
-1159 KELSDADYQEACK
+1159 
-1172 KYPDCPISVGD
+1172 
-1183 QLPKTE
+1183 
-1189 WEHHSKT
+1189 
-1196 WKGLEA
+1196 
-1202 ERVWRVNAVYHSD
+1202 
-1215 CSFEVGKL
+1215 
-1223 LSDSE
+1223 
-1228 YEKAREGYPGLIAD
+1228 
-1242 ECYTATKAKD
+1242 
-1252 SFTVEERMQV
+1252 
-1262 IEDHPAFEVGDPIYG
+1262 
-1277 VGDVEYL
+1277 VEYL
-1284 TADSEDTAYIAAKT
+1284 TADSEDTAHIAAKT
-1298 ASRDASETTNGGAA
+1298 ASAVAHHHDDPDRVTTERDAPETTNGGTD
-1312 TSEYLLPVRS
+1312 TSGQLLPVRS

-1370 RQAVPLIRPEAP
+1370 RQAVPLVRPEAP

-1389 EPAARYSGALI
+1389 EPAALYSGALI
-1400 TAKRGGIVTSVSAD
+1400 TAKRAGTVTSVSAD

-1458 PIVAVGDKV
+1458 PIVAVGDQVK
-1467 EAGQVIVDGTSTES
+1467 AGQVIVDGTSTES

-1508 SETLIKEDTF
+1508 SETLITEDTF

-1546 VSDQRLSQLDEEG
+1546 VSEQRLSQLDEEG
-1559 IIYVGSVVKA
+1559 IIRVGSVVKA

-1624 SRKPDGGQR
+1624 SRKPDGAQQ

-1651 YESKRKEIEETWQQ
+1651 YESKRKEIEDNWRQ
-1665 QTTSIRR
+1665 QTASIRR

-1682 IGCELVNPL
+1682 IGSELVDPL
-1691 YAVDASEPFAN
+1691 YAVNVPEPFAN

-1715 ISGFT
+1715 MSGFT
-1720 ADEYYTVTEDT
+1720 ADEYWTVTEDT
-1731 AAEVFI
+1731 AAEAFT
-1737 AEPRYKVTS
+1737 AEPRYRVTS
-1746 VPEPIPTIATHT
+1746 VPEPVPTLATRT
-1758 PDALA
+1758 P
-1763 ENAETTDSDEDEDF
+1763 ENPEATISDEDEDF

-1783 SVASSEIVS
+1783 SVASPETVS
-1792 AVEAYLSKVCKPL
+1792 AVEAYLSEVCQNSLQAPVI
-1805 LGDSELHLEDEEPLS
+1805 SHQQEDEEASDPSL
-1820 TQTGHADVSLLGYDG
+1820 TTENQYADVSLLGYDG

-1841 LDKSTHADN
+1841 MHKNTDA
-1850 EDSEDELDTE
+1850 EDAEGESDTDP
-1860 QLKETLATT
+1860 LKETLTAT

-1883 PDNYD
+1883 PDNYE
-1888 FYELVDNTTLEAR
+1888 FYELVDNTTLETR

-1910 VAQLEEAGC
+1910 VAQLQAAGC
-1919 PVVEG
+1919 PVVQG
-1924 EELTEAAWTDY
+1924 QELTEAEWTDY
-1935 SEIYPGL
+1935 SETFPDL
-1942 QAEIFW
+1942 QTERFW

-1960 TDGQELSDAE
+1960 IEGLEFSEAD
-1970 YQEARSDY
+1970 YQEVCSDY
-1978 PARLVEAGQ
+1978 PARFVEAGR

-1993 REALSQTAR
+1993 REALSKTAR
-2002 DLKTESTWH
+2002 DLKTDSTWH

-2018 KCTLSVGEYAS
+2018 KCTLSIGEYAS
-2029 DADYQKARKA
+2029 DADYHKARKA

-2066 GRITTYTDEKEQ
+2066 GRITAYTDEKEQ

-2126 LPAEDMPYLPDGTPV
+2126 LPAEDMPYMPDGTPV

-2170 LGIRAE
+2170 LGIRVA
-2176 SPVFDGATEK
+2176 SPVFDGATEQ
-2186 EVFEMLG
+2186 EVFDMLG
-2193 KTDLPDRSKRTGK
+2193 ETELPERSKRTGK

-2313 PGTPESFNVLVR
+2313 PGTPESFKVLVR
-2325 ELQALGLRVEDI
+2325 ELQTLGLHVSLDQ
-2337 EDAMDTIEE
+2337 DEE
-2346 VRNRSED
+2346 

>member
-1 MNKTSR
+1 MNKKPR
-7 KSFAKTQIRTDLPN
+7 KSFAKTEIRTDLPN
-21 LIETQKVSYDA
+21 LIETQKVSYDV
-32 FLQRDVSPDE
+32 FLQRDVSPNE

-78 YTLQECIARGVTYQ
+78 YTLQECVARGVTYQ

-100 LVLREADPDADEPHV
+100 LILRETDPDADEPHV

-233 WQVTHVEGP
+233 WQVTHVKGP

-249 DLLDAAEFRQASK
+249 DLLDAAEFRQAKK
-262 DYPDLET
+262 DYPDIEV
-269 EKYYRVTLVPDE
+269 EKCYRVLKVPDAGCP
-281 DKDSSLEIGQL
+281 LEVDQL
-292 ISEKERTSLR
+292 ISARERTRHR

-307 FETELLRRVVDT
+307 FETELRQRVLDT
-319 YDSGCEFTIG
+319 HDSGCEFTLG
-329 QILTNSEYEA
+329 QVLTNSEYEA
-339 ARDRYR
+339 ARTRYG
-345 KNAFTAEQILSE
+345 KEAFTAEQILSE

-385 ENELERLKESGVEA
+385 ETELERLKETGVEA
-399 LTVLDV
+399 LTVLDA
-405 EDCQRIR
+405 EDCQHIR

-418 EKDRQVDYEEQY
+418 ERDRQVDYEPQY

-475 RYKLNRKFHGIS
+475 RYKLNRKFRGIS
-487 VYGEPPEEAL
+487 VYGEPPEETL

-556 ERLSTNNDV
+556 ERLSTNNDI

-669 TPYRK
+669 TPY
-674 VEVGYTIT
+674 
-682 DVCYSEFPHK
+682 HK
-692 VEDFI
+692 VE
-697 SKEKYEELRKDYPGL
+697 
-712 KKGDV
+712 
-717 LSEAEAEKWNN
+717 
-728 LRTLNGKYITEVS
+728 NGSVS
-741 HLEFPFKVEDF
+741 
-752 ISKEKYEE
+752 
-760 LRKDYPGLKKGTI
+760 
-773 LTSAEYTGWR
+773 
-783 DLEANLVHRVTR
+783 
-795 VFYPE
+795 
-800 SSFKDGDVLT
+800 
-810 DNKYRQALMDSPGF
+810 
-824 TVDECYKVTAAP
+824 
-836 TRALTVEEQYKVV
+836 
-849 AGAPELGKTMAE
+849 
-861 LPKNTGP
+861 
-868 SKEEH
+868 
-873 NAVQEV
+873 
-879 VSEYLSKRFENYTVK
+879 
-894 EEWDTQDNFLRE
+894 
-906 CDIAVLN
+906 
-913 SKEEPVV
+913 
-920 IAECKGKKGDSK
+920 
-932 GQEQLGSYL
+932 
-941 SATRARFGIFANN
+941 
-954 SDPNTWVFF
+954 
-963 ENLRHNKFRSIA
+963 
-975 RDEFEKLEHS
+975 
-985 DMSPYEKWELKTD
+985 
-998 IDNEESSS
+998 
-1006 DPIDETFTDYFQK
+1006 
-1019 IVPGCTPEENVEIQ
+1019 
-1033 IGSDDSQTGFTVLRG
+1033 G
-1048 EDGSYVA
+1048 E
-1055 IANQKLGR
+1055 
-1063 DLQPA
+1063 
-1068 LLATDTPFGIYRS
+1068 
-1081 SESDSPKFHEIGN
+1081 
-1094 SNPRDRDTFEQAI
+1094 
-1107 VEQLKK
+1107 
-1113 SSCPIKGTILTKT
+1113 
-1126 KKEKYEAEYPG
+1126 
-1137 LITEKFWHVT
+1137 
-1147 EVNRKDCSFKVG
+1147 
-1159 KELSDADYQEACK
+1159 
-1172 KYPDCPISVGD
+1172 
-1183 QLPKTE
+1183 
-1189 WEHHSKT
+1189 
-1196 WKGLEA
+1196 
-1202 ERVWRVNAVYHSD
+1202 
-1215 CSFEVGKL
+1215 
-1223 LSDSE
+1223 
-1228 YEKAREGYPGLIAD
+1228 
-1242 ECYTATKAKD
+1242 
-1252 SFTVEERMQV
+1252 
-1262 IEDHPAFEVGDPIYG
+1262 
-1277 VGDVEYL
+1277 VEYL
-1284 TADSEDTAYIAAKT
+1284 TADSEDTAHIAAKT
-1298 ASRDASETTNGGAA
+1298 VSRDTPETTNGGADA
-1312 TSEYLLPVRS
+1312 SGQLLPVRS

-1370 RQAVPLIRPEAP
+1370 RQAVPLVRPEAP

-1400 TAKRGGIVTSVSAD
+1400 TAKRAGTVTSVSAD

-1421 EALHHDA
+1421 QALHHDE

-1467 EAGQVIVDGTSTES
+1467 EAEQVIVDGTSTEN

-1508 SETLIKEDTF
+1508 SESLITEDTF

-1546 VSDQRLSQLDEEG
+1546 VSEQRLGQLDEEG
-1559 IIYVGSVVKA
+1559 IIRVGSVVKA

-1624 SRKPDGGQR
+1624 SRKPDGAQR

-1651 YESKRKEIEETWQQ
+1651 YESKRKEIEENWRQ
-1665 QTTSIRR
+1665 QTASIRR
-1672 RKVEEIRNAL
+1672 RRIEEIRSAL
-1682 IGCELVNPL
+1682 IGSELVDPL
-1691 YAVDASEPFAN
+1691 YAVGVSEPFAN

-1715 ISGFT
+1715 MSGFT
-1720 ADEYYTVTEDT
+1720 ADEYWTVTEDT
-1731 AAEVFI
+1731 AAEAFI
-1737 AEPRYKVTS
+1737 AEPHYRVTS
-1746 VPEPIPTIATHT
+1746 VPEPVPTLATRM

-1763 ENAETTDSDEDEDF
+1763 EGTEATDGDEDEDF

-1792 AVEAYLSKVCKPL
+1792 AVEAYLSEVCKPL
-1805 LGDSELHLEDEEPLS
+1805 LEDGELLMQEEAPLS
-1820 TQTGHADVSLLGYDG
+1820 TQTGHANVSLLGYDG

-1841 LDKSTHADN
+1841 MHKNTDADT
-1850 EDSEDELDTE
+1850 EDAEGEPDTE
-1860 QLKETLATT
+1860 QLKETLTAA
-1869 NARFGILLTEEDLE
+1869 NARFGILLTEEDRE

-1910 VAQLEEAGC
+1910 VIQLVEAGC
-1919 PVVEG
+1919 PVMEG
-1924 EELTEAAWTDY
+1924 EELTEEAWADF
-1935 SEIYPGL
+1935 SEIYPDL
-1942 QAEIFW
+1942 QTEQFW
-1948 QIKEVFDTECPL
+1948 QIQEVFNTECPL
-1960 TDGQELSDAE
+1960 SEGQELSDAD
-1970 YQEARSDY
+1970 YKEASIEY

-1993 REALSQTAR
+1993 RETLSKTAR

-2018 KCTLSVGEYAS
+2018 KCTLAVGDHAS

-2066 GRITTYTDEKEQ
+2066 GRITAYTDEKEQ

-2186 EVFEMLG
+2186 EVFEELG
-2193 KTDLPDRSKRTGK
+2193 KTNLPERSKRTGK

-2212 RTGEPFAQEVTVGYV
+2212 RTGDPFAQEVTVGYV

-2313 PGTPESFNVLVR
+2313 PGTPESFKVLVR
-2325 ELQALGLRVEDI
+2325 ELQTLGLYVSLDQ
-2337 EDAMDTIEE
+2337 DEE
-2346 VRNRSED
+2346 

>member
-1 MNKTSR
+1 MNKTPR

-32 FLQRDVSPDE
+32 FLQQRNVSPDE
-42 RIDTGLQAVFK
+42 RIDTGLQAVFN

-211 GWASDTDILKL
+211 GWESDTDILKL

-242 AIQVKAG
+242 AIQVKPG
-249 DLLDAAEFRQASK
+249 DLLDAAKFRQASK

-281 DKDSSLEIGQL
+281 DEGCPLKIGQD
-292 ISEKERTSLR
+292 ISEKERTRFR

-307 FETELLRRVVDT
+307 FETELFRRVVDT

-329 QILTNSEYEA
+329 QILTNSEYEKA
-339 ARDRYR
+339 LARYG
-345 KNAFTAEQILSE
+345 KEAFTAEQILSE

-385 ENELERLKESGVEA
+385 ETELERLKESGVEA
-399 LTVLDV
+399 LTVLDA
-405 EDCQRIR
+405 EDCQHMR

-418 EKDRQVDYEEQY
+418 ERDRQADYEAQY

-487 VYGEPPEEAL
+487 VYGEPPEETF

-556 ERLSTNNDV
+556 ERLSTNNDI

-669 TPYRK
+669 TPY
-674 VEVGYTIT
+674 
-682 DVCYSEFPHK
+682 HK
-692 VEDFI
+692 VE
-697 SKEKYEELRKDYPGL
+697 
-712 KKGDV
+712 
-717 LSEAEAEKWNN
+717 
-728 LRTLNGKYITEVS
+728 NGSVS
-741 HLEFPFKVEDF
+741 
-752 ISKEKYEE
+752 
-760 LRKDYPGLKKGTI
+760 
-773 LTSAEYTGWR
+773 
-783 DLEANLVHRVTR
+783 
-795 VFYPE
+795 
-800 SSFKDGDVLT
+800 
-810 DNKYRQALMDSPGF
+810 
-824 TVDECYKVTAAP
+824 
-836 TRALTVEEQYKVV
+836 
-849 AGAPELGKTMAE
+849 
-861 LPKNTGP
+861 
-868 SKEEH
+868 
-873 NAVQEV
+873 
-879 VSEYLSKRFENYTVK
+879 
-894 EEWDTQDNFLRE
+894 
-906 CDIAVLN
+906 
-913 SKEEPVV
+913 
-920 IAECKGKKGDSK
+920 
-932 GQEQLGSYL
+932 
-941 SATRARFGIFANN
+941 
-954 SDPNTWVFF
+954 
-963 ENLRHNKFRSIA
+963 
-975 RDEFEKLEHS
+975 
-985 DMSPYEKWELKTD
+985 
-998 IDNEESSS
+998 
-1006 DPIDETFTDYFQK
+1006 
-1019 IVPGCTPEENVEIQ
+1019 
-1033 IGSDDSQTGFTVLRG
+1033 G
-1048 EDGSYVA
+1048 E
-1055 IANQKLGR
+1055 
-1063 DLQPA
+1063 
-1068 LLATDTPFGIYRS
+1068 
-1081 SESDSPKFHEIGN
+1081 
-1094 SNPRDRDTFEQAI
+1094 
-1107 VEQLKK
+1107 
-1113 SSCPIKGTILTKT
+1113 
-1126 KKEKYEAEYPG
+1126 
-1137 LITEKFWHVT
+1137 
-1147 EVNRKDCSFKVG
+1147 
-1159 KELSDADYQEACK
+1159 
-1172 KYPDCPISVGD
+1172 
-1183 QLPKTE
+1183 
-1189 WEHHSKT
+1189 
-1196 WKGLEA
+1196 
-1202 ERVWRVNAVYHSD
+1202 
-1215 CSFEVGKL
+1215 
-1223 LSDSE
+1223 
-1228 YEKAREGYPGLIAD
+1228 
-1242 ECYTATKAKD
+1242 
-1252 SFTVEERMQV
+1252 
-1262 IEDHPAFEVGDPIYG
+1262 
-1277 VGDVEYL
+1277 VEYL
-1284 TADSEDTAYIAAKT
+1284 TADSEDTAHIAAKT
-1298 ASRDASETTNGGAA
+1298 ASRDASEITNGGAA
-1312 TSEYLLPVRS
+1312 ASGPLLPVRS

-1400 TAKRGGIVTSVSAD
+1400 TAKRGGTVTSVSAD

-1421 EALHHDA
+1421 EALHHDE

-1458 PIVAVGDKV
+1458 PIVAVGEKV

-1559 IIYVGSVVKA
+1559 IIHVGSVVKA

-1624 SRKPDGGQR
+1624 SRKPDGAQR
-1633 RGNWMQD
+1633 RGNWTQD

-1672 RKVEEIRNAL
+1672 RKVDEIRNAL

-1691 YAVDASEPFAN
+1691 YAVDAAEPLAN

-1720 ADEYYTVTEDT
+1720 ANEYYTVTEDT

-1746 VPEPIPTIATHT
+1746 IPEPIPTIAIHT

-1763 ENAETTDSDEDEDF
+1763 EVGVGLPNPSDEDEDF

-1792 AVEAYLSKVCKPL
+1792 AVEAYLSKVCKPFL
-1805 LGDSELHLEDEEPLS
+1805 EDSELLMQEEAPLS

-1841 LDKSTHADN
+1841 VDKNTYADA
-1850 EDSEDELDTE
+1850 EGELDTE

-1910 VAQLEEAGC
+1910 VAQLEAAGC
-1919 PVVEG
+1919 PVVQG
-1924 EELTEAAWTDY
+1924 EELTEAVWTDY

-1948 QIKEVFDTECPL
+1948 QIKEVFDAECPL

-1993 REALSQTAR
+1993 REALSKTAR
-2002 DLKTESTWH
+2002 DLKTESVWH

-2018 KCTLSVGEYAS
+2018 NCTLSVGDHAS

-2039 CSLSFSDINVTN
+2039 SNLAFSDINVTN

-2066 GRITTYTDEKEQ
+2066 GRITAYTDEKEQ

-2170 LGIRAE
+2170 LGIRVA

-2186 EVFEMLG
+2186 EVFEELG
-2193 KTDLPDRSKRTGK
+2193 KTDLPERSKRTGK

>member
-1 MNKTSR
+1 MNKKPSQKNMR
-7 KSFAKTQIRTDLPN
+7 RSFAKTQVRAELPN

-32 FLQRDVSPDE
+32 FLQRDVSPDQ
-42 RIDTGLQAVFK
+42 RIDTGLQAVFR
-53 EVFPIRD
+53 EVFPEEDKARGIKSGIRD
-60 FSEVNSLE
+60 FSDTNSLE
-68 FVSYTLGTPK
+68 FVNYTLGTPK
-78 YTLQECIARGVTYQ
+78 YTLQECVARGVTYQ

-100 LVLREADPDADEPHV
+100 LVQREADPDADEPHV

-211 GWASDTDILKL
+211 GWESDADILKL

-249 DLLDAAEFRQASK
+249 DLLDPAEFRQAKK

-281 DKDSSLEIGQL
+281 DEGCPLEVGQL
-292 ISEKERTSLR
+292 ISEKERTRHR

-307 FETELLRRVVDT
+307 FEAELRHRVLDT
-319 YDSGCEFTIG
+319 HDSGCEFTLG
-329 QILTNSEYEA
+329 QVLTNSEYETA
-339 ARDRYR
+339 LDRYG
-345 KNAFTAEQILSE
+345 KEAFTAERILSE
-357 DAQDRVCAED
+357 NAQDRVCAED
-367 VIHQETGEVLLTA
+367 VIHQETAEVLLTA

-385 ENELERLKESGVEA
+385 ETELERLKESGVEA
-399 LTVLDV
+399 LTVLDP
-405 EDCQRIR
+405 EDCQHIR

-418 EKDRQVDYEEQY
+418 ERDRQADYDEQY
-430 SLQDA
+430 TLRDA

-447 DTTNIENA
+447 DATSIENA
-455 RKHLTWLLFDSHRY
+455 RKHLAWLLFDAHRY

-475 RYKLNRKFHGIS
+475 RYKLNRKFQGIA
-487 VYGEPPEEAL
+487 VYGEPPEETL

-509 DYLLKVHNGLKP
+509 AHLLKVHNGLAP

-556 ERLSTNNDV
+556 ERLSTNNDI

-628 RDVHRTHFGRVCP
+628 RDVHRTHYGRVCP

-669 TPYRK
+669 TPY
-674 VEVGYTIT
+674 
-682 DVCYSEFPHK
+682 HK
-692 VEDFI
+692 VED
-697 SKEKYEELRKDYPGL
+697 
-712 KKGDV
+712 
-717 LSEAEAEKWNN
+717 A
-728 LRTLNGKYITEVS
+728 
-741 HLEFPFKVEDF
+741 
-752 ISKEKYEE
+752 
-760 LRKDYPGLKKGTI
+760 
-773 LTSAEYTGWR
+773 
-783 DLEANLVHRVTR
+783 
-795 VFYPE
+795 
-800 SSFKDGDVLT
+800 
-810 DNKYRQALMDSPGF
+810 
-824 TVDECYKVTAAP
+824 
-836 TRALTVEEQYKVV
+836 
-849 AGAPELGKTMAE
+849 ELG
-861 LPKNTGP
+861 P
-868 SKEEH
+868 
-873 NAVQEV
+873 
-879 VSEYLSKRFENYTVK
+879 
-894 EEWDTQDNFLRE
+894 
-906 CDIAVLN
+906 
-913 SKEEPVV
+913 
-920 IAECKGKKGDSK
+920 
-932 GQEQLGSYL
+932 
-941 SATRARFGIFANN
+941 
-954 SDPNTWVFF
+954 
-963 ENLRHNKFRSIA
+963 
-975 RDEFEKLEHS
+975 
-985 DMSPYEKWELKTD
+985 
-998 IDNEESSS
+998 
-1006 DPIDETFTDYFQK
+1006 
-1019 IVPGCTPEENVEIQ
+1019 
-1033 IGSDDSQTGFTVLRG
+1033 
-1048 EDGSYVA
+1048 
-1055 IANQKLGR
+1055 
-1063 DLQPA
+1063 
-1068 LLATDTPFGIYRS
+1068 
-1081 SESDSPKFHEIGN
+1081 
-1094 SNPRDRDTFEQAI
+1094 
-1107 VEQLKK
+1107 
-1113 SSCPIKGTILTKT
+1113 
-1126 KKEKYEAEYPG
+1126 
-1137 LITEKFWHVT
+1137 
-1147 EVNRKDCSFKVG
+1147 
-1159 KELSDADYQEACK
+1159 
-1172 KYPDCPISVGD
+1172 
-1183 QLPKTE
+1183 
-1189 WEHHSKT
+1189 
-1196 WKGLEA
+1196 
-1202 ERVWRVNAVYHSD
+1202 
-1215 CSFEVGKL
+1215 
-1223 LSDSE
+1223 
-1228 YEKAREGYPGLIAD
+1228 
-1242 ECYTATKAKD
+1242 
-1252 SFTVEERMQV
+1252 
-1262 IEDHPAFEVGDPIYG
+1262 
-1277 VGDVEYL
+1277 VEYL
-1284 TADSEDTAYIAAKT
+1284 TADSEDTAHIAAKAIQHDT
-1298 ASRDASETTNGGAA
+1298 SQTTNGETDASG
-1312 TSEYLLPVRS
+1312 SLLPVRS
-1322 GEDVLSLPMEKVDYI
+1322 GEDVLSLPMEQVDYI

-1389 EPAARYSGALI
+1389 GPAARYSGALI
-1400 TAKRGGIVTSVSAD
+1400 TAKRAGTVTSVSAD

-1421 EALHHDA
+1421 EALHQDE

-1451 GTCIHQR
+1451 GTCIHQH
-1458 PIVAVGDKV
+1458 PIVAVGEKV
-1467 EAGQVIVDGTSTES
+1467 EAGQVIVDGTSTEN

-1508 SETLIKEDTF
+1508 SETLIKDDTF

-1536 PEEITRDIPN
+1536 PEEITKDIPN
-1546 VSDQRLSQLDEEG
+1546 VSEQRLSQLDEEG
-1559 IIYVGSVVKA
+1559 IIRVGSVVKA

-1624 SRKPDGGQR
+1624 SRKPDGTQR
-1633 RGNWMQD
+1633 RGNWPQ
-1640 DSGLSMADGLR
+1640 ADAGQSKAEDLR
-1651 YESKRKEIEETWQQ
+1651 YESKRKQIEETWRQ
-1665 QTTSIRR
+1665 QTASIRR
-1672 RKVEEIRNAL
+1672 RKNEEIRNTL
-1682 IGCELVNPL
+1682 IGRELVDPL
-1691 YAVDASEPFAN
+1691 YAVGNSEPFAN
-1702 AGDILTAEVLDTY
+1702 AGDTLTAEILDTY
-1715 ISGFT
+1715 ISGFK
-1720 ADEYYTVTEDT
+1720 ADEYAIVTEDT
-1731 AAEVFI
+1731 VVEAFV
-1737 AEPRYKVTS
+1737 AEPRYSVTS
-1746 VPEPIPTIATHT
+1746 IPEPIPSIATRT
-1758 PDALA
+1758 PD
-1763 ENAETTDSDEDEDF
+1763 DSDEVPTPDSDESDDF
-1777 EAVGIS
+1777 ENVGIS
-1783 SVASSEIVS
+1783 PAAPPEIVS
-1792 AVEAYLSKVCKPL
+1792 AVEAYFSEVCKPL
-1805 LGDSELHLEDEEPLS
+1805 LGDSKLYVLEDEPLS
-1820 TQTGHADVSLLGYDG
+1820 AQAEHADVSLLGYDG

-1841 LDKSTHADN
+1841 MHKDTQA
-1850 EDSEDELDTE
+1850 EDEDTE
-1860 QLKETLATT
+1860 QLKQTLAAAD
-1869 NARFGILLTEEDLE
+1869 ARFAVLLTEEDAE
-1883 PDNYD
+1883 PDSWD
-1888 FYELVDNTTLEAR
+1888 FYELVDNTTLTPKA
-1901 ERSEFEQSV
+1901 RSEFEEAV

-1919 PVVEG
+1919 PVSEG
-1924 EELTEAAWTDY
+1924 DELTEEQWRDA
-1935 SEIYPGL
+1935 SEIHPGL

-1948 QIKEVFDTECPL
+1948 HITDVFDSTCPL
-1960 TDGQELSDAE
+1960 TEGQDISDAD
-1970 YQEARSDY
+1970 YQKAARDFPARSI
-1978 PARLVEAGQ
+1978 PADQR
-1987 QLTAEE
+1987 LTAEE
-1993 REALSQTAR
+1993 KQELSKTAK
-2002 DLKTESTWH
+2002 DLKTESVWH

-2018 KCTLSVGEYAS
+2018 KCTLSVDEDVT

-2039 CSLSFSDINVTN
+2039 SNLSFSDIRVTDTSV
-2051 AEAKEHIQRIEEMAQ
+2051 KEHIQRVEEMAQ
-2066 GRITTYTDEKEQ
+2066 GRITAYTEEKERE
-2078 ALQQLEMGDELKP
+2078 LQQLEMGDELKP

-2105 PISIGDK
+2105 PISVGDK

-2170 LGIRAE
+2170 LGMYVE
-2176 SPVFDGATEK
+2176 SPVFDGATED
-2186 EVFEMLG
+2186 EVFEMLAE
-2193 KTDLPDRSKRTGK
+2193 TTLPERSKRTGK

-2275 EAYGAAHTLQ
+2275 EAYGAAHSLQ

-2313 PGTPESFNVLVR
+2313 PGTPESFKVLVR
-2325 ELQALGLRVEDI
+2325 ELQTLGLHVSLDQDDE
-2337 EDAMDTIEE
+2337 
-2346 VRNRSED
+2346 